1 MPSSLF
7 IMRLSPQEKRL
18 LSTAAKSTGLTQA
31 ELVRSIVFPVL
42 ASMSAN
48 RTARV
53 DAQTFEKLWSD
64 LSRGKT
70 PEDVELEKKLLAREA
85 AFWSNASRPDTSR
98 LDLSGEEMD
107 DCGRTKEL

>member
-42 ASMSAN
+42 ASMSPA

-53 DAQTFEKLWSD
+53 DARTFEKLWYD

-70 PEDVELEKKLLAREA
+70 PEEVELEKKLLAREA
-85 AFWSNASRPDTSR
+85 AFWSNASRPDTSC
-98 LDLSGEEMD
+98 LDLSSQETD
-107 DCGRTKEL
+107 DCGGTKEI